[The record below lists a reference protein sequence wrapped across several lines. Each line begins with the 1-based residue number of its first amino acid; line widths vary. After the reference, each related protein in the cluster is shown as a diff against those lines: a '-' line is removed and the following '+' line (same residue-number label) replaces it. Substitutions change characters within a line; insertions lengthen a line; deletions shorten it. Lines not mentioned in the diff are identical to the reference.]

1 LRRATLESVTLAEE
15 GTLSLTRPA
24 RITRMP
30 SFDTDCDGIPGDS
43 EGNLDLNKY

>member
-1 LRRATLESVTLAEE
+1 
-15 GTLSLTRPA
+15 
-24 RITRMP
+24 MP